1 MSCVSHGSVTSTP
14 CVAMSFV
21 LRRRQITRCVAA
33 VIEGGHR
40 VTGDQWVDRALGNRS
55 VAALFVPHDAGI
67 HHGGQQP
74 VYFQAAGGPLN
85 GVDLCQ

>member
-33 VIEGGHR
+33 VIEGGHW
-40 VTGDQWVDRALGNRS
+40 VTGNPWVDWALNDRR
-55 VAALFVPHDAGI
+55 VAALFVPHDAGVD
-67 HHGGQQP
+67 HGGQQP
-74 VYFQAAGGPLN
+74 VYF
-85 GVDLCQ
+85 